1 MKILCINTNGLRND
15 GITNSIRNYYG
26 HMDMSDMTVDMLETR
41 FVGRNVEQKF
51 LDLGIRLKKTKPR
64 NHVIPYIISTA
75 HLIKKEGYDI
85 VHIHGSSALL
95 SLDLLAAWLGG
106 CKVRIAHSRNTT
118 CKHEKLDRLLRP
130 IFDLLCTERFACG
143 EDAGKWLFGN
153 RAFSVINNGKDL
165 DAFEFNASARE
176 RMRQKY
182 HLEKYTVLGH
192 VGNFNYQKNH
202 NFLINVFAD
211 IVQKSDDYRLVL
223 MGTGTEYL
231 EKAKAQVREL
241 GLEDKVFFMGSIDNV
256 AEMLCAMDVMLL
268 PSHYEGLPNVVLEWQ
283 LSGLPS
289 FISDKITK
297 ECQVTELVH
306 FLPIDKG
313 TEIWVREITNTKMN
327 EDYLRL
333 EESKAARETLKKN
346 GYDIQENAVQ
356 LKEKYKKFVQVR
368 EKGYI

>member
-15 GITNSIRNYYG
+15 GITNSILNYYA
-26 HMDMSDMTVDMLETR
+26 HMDRSDMTVDILETR
-41 FVGRNVEQKF
+41 FVEKNVEQKF
-51 LDLGIRLKKTKPR
+51 LNLGIGLKKTKPR
-64 NHVIPYIISTA
+64 NNVISYIISTA
-75 HLIKKEGYDI
+75 LLIKKEGYDI

-95 SLDLLAAWLGG
+95 SIELLAAWLGG
-106 CKVRIAHSRNTT
+106 CKIRIAHSRNTT
-118 CKHEKLDRLLRP
+118 CKHEKLDKLLKLP
-130 IFDLLCTERFACG
+130 FVLLCTERFACG

-153 RAFSVINNGKDL
+153 REFSVINNGKDL
-165 DAFEFNASARE
+165 DAFEFNVSVRT
-176 RMRQKY
+176 RMRKKY
-182 HLEKYTVLGH
+182 NLEKYTVIGH

-211 IVQKSDDYRLVL
+211 IVRKSDNYRLVL
-223 MGTGTEYL
+223 IGTGTEYL
-231 EKAKAQVREL
+231 EKTKVQVREM
-241 GLEDKVFFMGSIDNV
+241 GLAEKVIFMGSIDNV

-297 ECQVTELVH
+297 ECRVTELVH

-313 TEIWVREITNTKMN
+313 KDIWVQGITNTKIQ

-333 EESKAARETLKKN
+333 EKSKAAHKIMKMN

-356 LKEKYKKFVQVR
+356 LKEKYKKMIQER
-368 EKGYI
+368 ENGGV